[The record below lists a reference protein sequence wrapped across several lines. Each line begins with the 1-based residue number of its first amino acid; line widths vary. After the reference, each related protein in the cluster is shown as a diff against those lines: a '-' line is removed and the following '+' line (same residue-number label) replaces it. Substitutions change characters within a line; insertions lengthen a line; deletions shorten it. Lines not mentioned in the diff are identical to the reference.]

1 MAGQG
6 PKSFNK
12 TAVTAEALKE
22 YQENHGQ
29 GHDQQND
36 IAA

>member
-12 TAVTAEALKE
+12 TAVTSKALEE
-22 YQENHGQ
+22 YQKSRGTGKDEQ
-29 GHDQQND
+29 DD
-36 IAA
+36 LTA